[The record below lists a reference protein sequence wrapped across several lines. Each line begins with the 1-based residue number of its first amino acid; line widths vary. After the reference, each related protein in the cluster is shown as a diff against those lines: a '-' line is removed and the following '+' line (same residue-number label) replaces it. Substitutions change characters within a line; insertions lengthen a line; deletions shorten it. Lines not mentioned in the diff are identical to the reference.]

1 MIPVY
6 NILENNCKIVLTHP
20 KYVKAIQS
28 KKIDKKDEKLIAD
41 IFEHDLVSGS
51 FIPPAGSVS
60 FWIWFVITQNL
71 RTLQREKR
79 IGYKTVLPFLTGNLR
94 VHLEMSSTG
103 LHQTSSVTS
112 SQIHQKNSPMC
123 LLSERNT

>member
-41 IFEHDLVSGS
+41 IFEHDLV
-51 FIPPAGSVS
+51 
-60 FWIWFVITQNL
+60 
-71 RTLQREKR
+71 
-79 IGYKTVLPFLTGNLR
+79 
-94 VHLEMSSTG
+94 
-103 LHQTSSVTS
+103 
-112 SQIHQKNSPMC
+112 
-123 LLSERNT
+123 